1 MNQINPLNPDKKNK
15 IYYIEDDQKN
25 LLEQKIDKSL
35 SKLKKLFTK
44 EELLKFLFK
53 CIDND
58 KYDFSQ
64 DDPDIDNPLSKDEIL
79 KKKDDFCR
87 EIKEIFDMIDPQ
99 IYNKYHN
106 RIANAAIK
114 IVKEIKRRRE
124 MVNKPIRKV
133 KIERINDDNNENKI
147 KYDKLDGIKDL
158 IKETIYISTFYNNEI
173 VNINE
178 LFIQKLNEFYNDK
191 SNIEIINNI
200 NGEEKKAKD
209 DELIQKVVN
218 TKENTGKQFIINTKN
233 YISEMINEQMNL
245 NNEIFKSM
253 EEMNSIKKQ
262 QENFD
267 EYLNDKNSVFKEIN
281 LIKIYLINEKLILIF
296 KFIIIF

>member
-191 SNIEIINNI
+191 SNIEIINDI

-281 LIKIYLINEKLILIF
+281 EIDFYI
-296 KFIIIF
+296 

>member
-53 CIDND
+53 CIEND

-124 MVNKPIRKV
+124 MVNKPTRKV

-262 QENFD
+262 QESFD

-281 LIKIYLINEKLILIF
+281 EVDFYI
-296 KFIIIF
+296 

>member
-64 DDPDIDNPLSKDEIL
+64 DDPDNDNPLSKDEIL

-124 MVNKPIRKV
+124 MVNKPTRKV

-245 NNEIFKSM
+245 NNEIVKSM

-262 QENFD
+262 QESFD

-281 LIKIYLINEKLILIF
+281 EVDFYI
-296 KFIIIF
+296 

>member
-281 LIKIYLINEKLILIF
+281 EIDFYI
-296 KFIIIF
+296 